1 MHRYSQDPPQR
12 VQTNGFPSGLEK
24 SPQPLAYL
32 FMREIF
38 TPLQGGL
45 APFHGR
51 DEAIFLLEVAGY
63 DVLHCFIQF
72 DALLRGSL
80 HEASLQIGREL
91 DFHGLKIR

>member
-1 MHRYSQDPPQR
+1 

-24 SPQPLAYL
+24 SPQTLAYL
-32 FMREIF
+32 FVREIF
-38 TPLQGGL
+38 TALQGSL

-51 DEAIFLLEVAGY
+51 DEAIFFLEVARY

-72 DALLRGSL
+72 DALLRRSL
-80 HEASLQIGREL
+80 HEASLEVGLEL